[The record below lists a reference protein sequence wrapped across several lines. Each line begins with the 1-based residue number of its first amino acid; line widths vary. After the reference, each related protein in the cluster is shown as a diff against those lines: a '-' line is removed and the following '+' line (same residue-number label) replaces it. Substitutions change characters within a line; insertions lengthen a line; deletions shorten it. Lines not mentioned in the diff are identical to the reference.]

1 MVAEV
6 NPLLQQGPAATYA
19 VAASTYI
26 TAAGGERLPAA
37 PPATATVTATT
48 KAITLP
54 PPNSLGEF

>member
-1 MVAEV
+1 MVAGV

-26 TAAGGERLPAA
+26 TAAGGERLPAE
-37 PPATATVTATT
+37 PPATVTATT